1 MTPALVRLLALVQK
15 EMLAIFGDRQSLR
28 LLIMPVIL
36 QVLLFPFAATLEVK
50 NNTLAF
56 VDEDGGVVTDEIL
69 QRLTHTPAFTRVVRL
84 RSEDEAQAWIDRQEA
99 LLVLRFGPRFSE
111 AARAGEAAPIQVI
124 LDGRRSN
131 SGQIALSYVQSVIA
145 GVSTTTDAGGVAA
158 VVSTVADGPIA
169 VRNWYNP
176 NLEYFRFILPS
187 LVAIITTLS
196 ALIVTAMSVARER
209 EQGTLDQLLVSPL
222 TPSLIF
228 LGKAVPAFFAAGLQA
243 TIILAAGVYG
253 YGVAFQGSLLL
264 LYGCMATYVFA
275 LVGVGL
281 FISSFC
287 STQQQAF
294 LAVFLFMMPA
304 VLLSGYVTPI
314 DNMPPALQVGTWAN
328 PIRHFVFVSKSVY
341 LKGAVLADC
350 TPSVIALLAIGAVTS
365 AAALVVFRRRLS

>member
-1 MTPALVRLLALVQK
+1 MTAALVRLLSLVRK
-15 EMLAIFGDRQSLR
+15 ELLAIFGDKQSLR

-56 VDEDGGVVTDEIL
+56 VDEDGGAVTDEIL

-84 RSEDEAQAWIDRQEA
+84 RSEGEARELIDRQEA
-99 LLVLRFGPRFSE
+99 LLVLRFAPRFSA
-111 AARAGEAAPIQVI
+111 AARAGAPAPIQVL

-131 SGQIALSYVQSVIA
+131 SDQIALSYVQSVVA
-145 GVSTTTDAGGVAA
+145 GVPTNASGAVHAGG
-158 VVSTVADGPIA
+158 GGLA
-169 VRNWYNP
+169 VRTWYNP
-176 NLEYFRFILPS
+176 NLEYLRFILPS

-209 EQGTLDQLLVSPL
+209 EQGTLEQLLVSPL

-228 LGKAVPAFFAAGLQA
+228 LGKAAPAFFAAGLQA
-243 TIILAAGVYG
+243 TIILAAGVFG
-253 YGVAFQGSLLL
+253 YGIAFQGSLLL
-264 LYGCMATYVFA
+264 LYGCMFTYVFA

-294 LAVFLFMMPA
+294 LATFLFMMPA
-304 VLLSGYVTPI
+304 ILLSGFVTPI
-314 DNMPPALQVGTWAN
+314 DNMPQALQLGTWAN
-328 PIRHFVFVSKSVY
+328 PLRHFVFVAKSVY
-341 LKGAVLADC
+341 LKRAVFGDC
-350 TPSVIALLAIGAVTS
+350 AQSVIALLAIGTVTS
-365 AAALVVFRRRLS
+365 AAALTVFRRRLS